1 LTNGTFLVKEVTN
14 NGCPRKTNPVVSSS
28 FLGEMVRKRMIKSA
42 LRLPYLKAGACSGLN
57 LSGASLPRLQRWS
70 LGPPNRSIWIILP
83 IVLLLLFSCAS
94 TQQKQGEVRDAK
106 FYNNRGIAY
115 GEKGQ
120 YDRAISE
127 FNRAIEINPMDNKAY
142 NNRGIVYRFQ
152 GQYDQAIS
160 DFNKAIEINPMDA
173 DAFNNLA
180 WLFATAKGPGFRN
193 GKKAVELA
201 LKGCE
206 LSGWKKAEYLD
217 TLAAAY
223 ARVGDFANAVK
234 WEEKALESPKLARR
248 PEFQQ
253 RLNFYQERKP
263 WPAD

>member
-1 LTNGTFLVKEVTN
+1 
-14 NGCPRKTNPVVSSS
+14 
-28 FLGEMVRKRMIKSA
+28 MIKST
-42 LRLPYLKAGACSGLN
+42 LRLSYLSLDLARDGELAEPKAGACSGLTPSIRSGQA
-57 LSGASLPRLQRWS
+57 LSGASLPRLQRWGFGVS
-70 LGPPNRSIWIILP
+70 SAERLAPPNGSIWIILP

-94 TQQKQGEVRDAK
+94 TQQKQGELRDAK

-120 YDRAISE
+120 YDRAIFD
-127 FNRAIEINPMDNKAY
+127 FNRAIEINPTDNKAY
-142 NNRGIVYRFQ
+142 NNRGIVYRLQ

-160 DFNKAIEINPMDA
+160 DFNKAIEIKPMDA

-180 WLFATAKGPGFRN
+180 WLFATAKVPGFRN

-206 LSGWKKAEYLD
+206 LSDWKKAEYLD

-248 PEFQQ
+248 SEFQQ
-253 RLNFYQERKP
+253 RLNFYRERKP
-263 WPAD
+263 WPSD